1 MTFSELEN
9 NYLIEMT
16 KELTVMNI
24 ISLINTI
31 KECSDVKGVK
41 LENYVYNDNDY
52 ALNVYTS
59 RPGPKKE
66 MLIWYRYLDTISE
79 DVILV
84 GIRDFDI
91 NYSVEVRKY
100 VDIGAKHIF
109 SEREREYLDRDEYNF
124 PHE

>member
-9 NYLIEMT
+9 NYLIEMA
-16 KELTVMNI
+16 KERAVMNI

-31 KECSDVKGVK
+31 KECSDVNEVK

-59 RPGPKKE
+59 RRSPKKE
-66 MLIWYRYLDTISE
+66 MLIWYRYLDTVSE
-79 DVILV
+79 DIVLV
-84 GIRDFDI
+84 GIRDSYI
-91 NYSVEVRKY
+91 NYSVEVRKSLGT
-100 VDIGAKHIF
+100 VAKHIF
-109 SEREREYLDRDEYNF
+109 TEREKKYLYRDDYNF

>member
-16 KELTVMNI
+16 KERAVVNI

-31 KECSDVKGVK
+31 KECSDVNEVK
-41 LENYVYNDNDY
+41 LENYVYSDNDY

-59 RPGPKKE
+59 RRSPKKE
-66 MLIWYRYLDTISE
+66 MLIWYRYLDTMSE
-79 DVILV
+79 DIVLV
-84 GIRDFDI
+84 GIRDSYI
-91 NYSVEVRKY
+91 NYSVEVRKSLGT
-100 VDIGAKHIF
+100 GAKHIF
-109 SEREREYLDRDEYNF
+109 TEREKKYLDRDDYNF

>member
-16 KELTVMNI
+16 KEFATVNI

-31 KECSDVKGVK
+31 KECSDVNEVK

-59 RPGPKKE
+59 RRSPKKE
-66 MLIWYRYLDTISE
+66 MLIWYRYLDETSE
-79 DVILV
+79 DIVLI
-84 GIRDFDI
+84 GIRDSFI

-100 VDIGAKHIF
+100 VEKGAKHVF
-109 SEREREYLDRDEYNF
+109 SKREREYLDRDDYNF

>member
-16 KELTVMNI
+16 KEFATVNI

-31 KECSDVKGVK
+31 KQCSDVKGVK

-59 RPGPKKE
+59 RPGPKRE
-66 MLIWYRYLDTISE
+66 MLIWYRYLDETSE
-79 DVILV
+79 DIILI
-84 GIRDFDI
+84 GIRDYNT

-100 VDIGAKHIF
+100 VEKGAKHIF
-109 SEREREYLDRDEYNF
+109 SEREKKYLDRDDYNF

>member
-9 NYLIEMT
+9 NYLIEMA
-16 KELTVMNI
+16 KEQAVMNI

-31 KECSDVKGVK
+31 KECSDVNEVK
-41 LENYVYNDNDY
+41 LENYVYSDNDY

-59 RPGPKKE
+59 RRSPKKK
-66 MLIWYRYLDTISE
+66 MLIWYRYLDTMSE
-79 DVILV
+79 DIVLV
-84 GIRDFDI
+84 GIRDSYI

-109 SEREREYLDRDEYNF
+109 SEREKKYLDRDDYNF

>member
-1 MTFSELEN
+1 MKFSELEN
-9 NYLIEMT
+9 DYLIEMT

-41 LENYVYNDNDY
+41 LENYVYSDNDY

-59 RPGPKKE
+59 RPGPKRE

-79 DVILV
+79 DIILV
-84 GIRDFDI
+84 GIRDYSI

-100 VDIGAKHIF
+100 VDTGAKHIF
-109 SEREREYLDRDEYNF
+109 SEREREYLDRDDYNF

>member
-16 KELTVMNI
+16 KEFATVNI

-31 KECSDVKGVK
+31 KQCSDVKRVK
-41 LENYVYNDNDY
+41 LENYVYSNNDY

-59 RPGPKKE
+59 IPGPRRE

-109 SEREREYLDRDEYNF
+109 SEREKEYLDRNNA
-124 PHE
+124 

>member
-16 KELTVMNI
+16 KERAVVNI

-31 KECSDVKGVK
+31 KECSDVNEVK
-41 LENYVYNDNDY
+41 LENYVYSDNDY

-59 RPGPKKE
+59 RRSPKKE
-66 MLIWYRYLDTISE
+66 MLIWYRYLDETSE
-79 DVILV
+79 DIVLI
-84 GIRDFDI
+84 GIRDSRAD
-91 NYSVEVRKY
+91 YSVEVRAHSK
-100 VDIGAKHIF
+100 VGAKHIF
-109 SEREREYLDRDEYNF
+109 SEREKKYLDRDDYNF

>member
-16 KELTVMNI
+16 KEFAVINI

-31 KECSDVKGVK
+31 KECSDVNEVK
-41 LENYVYNDNDY
+41 LENYVYSDNDY

-59 RPGPKKE
+59 RRSPKKE
-66 MLIWYRYLDTISE
+66 MLIWYRYLDTMSE
-79 DVILV
+79 DIVLV
-84 GIRDFDI
+84 GIRDSYI

-100 VDIGAKHIF
+100 VDTGAKHIF
-109 SEREREYLDRDEYNF
+109 SEREREYLDRDDYNF
-124 PHE
+124 PHK

>member
-16 KELTVMNI
+16 KEFAVINI

-31 KECSDVKGVK
+31 KECSDVNEVK
-41 LENYVYNDNDY
+41 LENYVYSDNDY

-59 RPGPKKE
+59 RRSPKKE
-66 MLIWYRYLDTISE
+66 MLIWYRYLDTMSE
-79 DVILV
+79 DIVLV
-84 GIRDFDI
+84 GIRDSYI

-100 VDIGAKHIF
+100 VEKGAKHVF
-109 SEREREYLDRDEYNF
+109 SEREREYLDRDDYNF

>member
-16 KELTVMNI
+16 KEFAVINI

-31 KECSDVKGVK
+31 KECSDVNEVK
-41 LENYVYNDNDY
+41 LENYVYSDNDY

-59 RPGPKKE
+59 RRSPKKE
-66 MLIWYRYLDTISE
+66 MLIWYRYLDTMSE
-79 DVILV
+79 DIVLV
-84 GIRDFDI
+84 GIRDSYI
-91 NYSVEVRKY
+91 NYSVEVRKSLE
-100 VDIGAKHIF
+100 IGAKHIF
-109 SEREREYLDRDEYNF
+109 TEREKKYLDRDDYNF

>member
-9 NYLIEMT
+9 NYLIEMA
-16 KELTVMNI
+16 KEFATVNI

-31 KECSDVKGVK
+31 KQCSDVKGVK

-59 RPGPKKE
+59 RPGPKRE
-66 MLIWYRYLDTISE
+66 MLIWYRYLDTMSE
-79 DVILV
+79 DIILI
-84 GIRDFDI
+84 GIRDYNI

-100 VDIGAKHIF
+100 VEKGAKHVF
-109 SEREREYLDRDEYNF
+109 SEREREYLDRDDYNF

>member
-9 NYLIEMT
+9 DYLIEMT
-16 KELTVMNI
+16 KEFATVNI

-31 KECSDVKGVK
+31 KQCSDVKEVK

-59 RPGPKKE
+59 KPFPKKE

-79 DVILV
+79 DIVLI
-84 GIRDFDI
+84 GIRDSYI
-91 NYSVEVRKY
+91 NYSVEVRQY
-100 VDIGAKHIF
+100 VETGAKHVF
-109 SEREREYLDRDEYNF
+109 SEREKKYLDRE
-124 PHE
+124 

>member
-16 KELTVMNI
+16 KELTVVNI

-31 KECSDVKGVK
+31 KECSDVNEVK

-59 RPGPKKE
+59 IPGPRRE
-66 MLIWYRYLDTISE
+66 MLIWYRYLDTMSE
-79 DVILV
+79 DIVLV
-84 GIRDFDI
+84 GIRDYNI

-100 VDIGAKHIF
+100 VEIGAKHIF
-109 SEREREYLDRDEYNF
+109 SERERKYLDRE
-124 PHE
+124 

>member
-16 KELTVMNI
+16 KEFATVNI

-31 KECSDVKGVK
+31 KECSDVNEVK
-41 LENYVYNDNDY
+41 LENYVYSDNDY

-59 RPGPKKE
+59 RRSPKKE
-66 MLIWYRYLDTISE
+66 MLIWYRYLDAVSE
-79 DVILV
+79 DIVLV
-84 GIRDFDI
+84 GIRDSYI

-100 VDIGAKHIF
+100 VEKGAKHVF
-109 SEREREYLDRDEYNF
+109 SEREREYLDRDDYNF

>member
-16 KELTVMNI
+16 KELTVVNI

-31 KECSDVKGVK
+31 KECSDVNEVK
-41 LENYVYNDNDY
+41 LENYVYSDNDY

-59 RPGPKKE
+59 RRSPKKE
-66 MLIWYRYLDTISE
+66 MLIWYRYLDAVSE
-79 DVILV
+79 DIVLV
-84 GIRDFDI
+84 GIRDSYI
-91 NYSVEVRKY
+91 NYSVEVRKSLE
-100 VDIGAKHIF
+100 IGAKHIF
-109 SEREREYLDRDEYNF
+109 SEREKKYLDRDEYNF

>member
-16 KELTVMNI
+16 KEFAVVNI

-31 KECSDVKGVK
+31 KECSDVNEVK
-41 LENYVYNDNDY
+41 LENYVYSDNDY

-59 RPGPKKE
+59 RRSPKKE
-66 MLIWYRYLDTISE
+66 MLIWYRYLDTMSE
-79 DVILV
+79 DIVLV
-84 GIRDFDI
+84 GIRDSYI
-91 NYSVEVRKY
+91 NYSVEVRKSLE
-100 VDIGAKHIF
+100 IGAKHIF
-109 SEREREYLDRDEYNF
+109 SEREKKYLDRDDYNF

>member
-9 NYLIEMT
+9 NYLIEMA
-16 KELTVMNI
+16 KERAVMNI

-31 KECSDVKGVK
+31 KECSDVNEVK
-41 LENYVYNDNDY
+41 LENYVYNENDY

-59 RPGPKKE
+59 RRSPKKE
-66 MLIWYRYLDTISE
+66 MLIWYRYLDAVSE
-79 DVILV
+79 DIVLV
-84 GIRDFDI
+84 GIRDSYI

-100 VDIGAKHIF
+100 VEKGAKHVF
-109 SEREREYLDRDEYNF
+109 SEREREYLDRDDYNF

>member
-16 KELTVMNI
+16 KEFATVNI

-31 KECSDVKGVK
+31 KECSDVNEVK
-41 LENYVYNDNDY
+41 LENYVYSDNDY

-59 RPGPKKE
+59 RRSPKKE
-66 MLIWYRYLDTISE
+66 MLIWYRYLDAVSE
-79 DVILV
+79 DIVLV
-84 GIRDFDI
+84 GIRDSYI
-91 NYSVEVRKY
+91 NYSVEVRKSLE
-100 VDIGAKHIF
+100 IGAKHIF
-109 SEREREYLDRDEYNF
+109 TEREKKYLDRDDYNF